1 MDRLLREEAIFP
13 DKKARSLLQA
23 LRRKRRFTSMGL
35 LAEAFLQSGLRTSQV
50 RRQYAQALIDQ
61 GMQKGAEEY
70 LRRLLEDPETNDSE
84 QAEAH
89 GLLGRIYKQL
99 YVNEYTKANPARAE
113 RNLQGAFDEYA
124 LSYREDPRKNN
135 WHGINMVALLARAER
150 DRIAL
155 NGAVDY
161 KQLAQSILDTLSKKE
176 EEEADGLPAW
186 DLATQIEAHV
196 ALGEVGEATAGANN
210 YADAKGTDDFEI
222 SSTLRQLIEVWQ
234 LKNTDRP
241 GDELIPILR
250 AAQLFQEGGGQTVP
264 LQEARQDLEKVFGG

>member
-61 GMQKGAEEY
+61 GMLKGAEEY

-124 LSYREDPRKNN
+124 LSYREDPIGKIQRKTLGMELI
-135 WHGINMVALLARAER
+135 WWPCSRARRE
-150 DRIAL
+150 
-155 NGAVDY
+155 
-161 KQLAQSILDTLSKKE
+161 T
-176 EEEADGLPAW
+176 GLP
-186 DLATQIEAHV
+186 
-196 ALGEVGEATAGANN
+196 
-210 YADAKGTDDFEI
+210 
-222 SSTLRQLIEVWQ
+222 
-234 LKNTDRP
+234 
-241 GDELIPILR
+241 
-250 AAQLFQEGGGQTVP
+250 
-264 LQEARQDLEKVFGG
+264 